1 MKLLKTLRMIICLKK
16 LILFMLPTLVNQL
29 KTKYNTK
36 IKKNEEKIHDHD
48 KYITTSDFNK

>member
-1 MKLLKTLRMIICLKK
+1 
-16 LILFMLPTLVNQL
+16 MLPTLVNQL

>member
-1 MKLLKTLRMIICLKK
+1 
-16 LILFMLPTLVNQL
+16 MLPTLVNQL

-48 KYITTSDFNK
+48 NILLPLILINKQKKILMID

>member
-1 MKLLKTLRMIICLKK
+1 
-16 LILFMLPTLVNQL
+16 MLPTLVNYL

-36 IKKNEEKIHDHD
+36 IYENEEKIHDHD